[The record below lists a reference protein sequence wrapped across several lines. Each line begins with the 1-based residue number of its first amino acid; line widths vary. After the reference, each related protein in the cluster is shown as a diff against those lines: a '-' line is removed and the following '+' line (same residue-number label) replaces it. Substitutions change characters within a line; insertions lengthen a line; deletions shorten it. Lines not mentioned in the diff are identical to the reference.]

1 MITHINTS
9 HNTIRPHSPS
19 YTAAQSCAIDLSGV
33 PQIPAEI
40 AEKLSH
46 VERYK
51 AVYLTKNDYKR
62 IRKAIIAACAE
73 IRRRRAELMGAVVG
87 GEQAVEAGAD
97 Y

>member
-9 HNTIRPHSPS
+9 HSTRPHSPS

-51 AVYLTKNDYKR
+51 AVNLTSADYKR

-73 IRRRRAELMGAVVG
+73 IRRRRAELMGAVV
-87 GEQAVEAGAD
+87 EAMDAGAD

>member
-1 MITHINTS
+1 MITHSTS
-9 HNTIRPHSPS
+9 YIL
-19 YTAAQSCAIDLSGV
+19 AQRTAIDLHGV
-33 PQIPAEI
+33 PQIPSEI

-62 IRKAIIAACAE
+62 IRKAIVAACAE
-73 IRRRRAELMGAVVG
+73 IRRRRAELMGVVVED
-87 GEQAVEAGAD
+87 GEREEVAD